1 LTIPEIAA
9 LLRTGAR
16 TVRKLI
22 HSGQLR
28 ASAIGGR
35 RQLVAHRDW
44 VRAYVE
50 ANVVEVKRVG
60 REGSAAR

>member
-1 LTIPEIAA
+1 M
-9 LLRTGAR
+9 
-16 TVRKLI
+16 RKLI

-35 RQLVAHRDW
+35 RRLVAHRDW

-60 REGSAAR
+60 REESAAR